1 MKIDAL
7 RNLPGVVASALIS
20 PDGLPLDAYGEGAD
34 VLAAELASL
43 RDSLDRTSRRLGAGD
58 VTRIAF
64 ITERIEVVA
73 VTTGDYTVGAVMLRG
88 SDTRTIQQALARLA
102 LDLRDLPRTERV

>member
-43 RDSLDRTSRRLGAGD
+43 SASLDRTSM
-58 VTRIAF
+58 VTFDPSRANSWACSSA
-64 ITERIEVVA
+64 T
-73 VTTGDYTVGAVMLRG
+73 
-88 SDTRTIQQALARLA
+88 
-102 LDLRDLPRTERV
+102 